1 MTTEL
6 NSKYIQLQ
14 LILHELES
22 VVIGYS
28 GGVDSTLLLK
38 VAVDTLGEKAF
49 GVIGKSETYPL
60 REYEEAERLAKSF
73 GASYEVVYTE
83 ETDNLKFRE
92 NPPDR
97 CYYCKTELFSK
108 LTDIAQARNIKWIC
122 DGTN

>member
-49 GVIGKSETYPL
+49 G
-60 REYEEAERLAKSF
+60 
-73 GASYEVVYTE
+73 
-83 ETDNLKFRE
+83 
-92 NPPDR
+92 
-97 CYYCKTELFSK
+97 
-108 LTDIAQARNIKWIC
+108 
-122 DGTN
+122 